1 MRRLFWVT
9 GFPGAGKTTFA
20 KKLITAL
27 RNKERQPI
35 LIDGDEIRKVLSNG
49 SFDASDRKQLSF
61 VYANLA
67 INFYQQGF
75 DVIVATVS
83 MFEAVR
89 KHIKVQTGSRIV
101 FLEPD
106 LAHLK
111 QVNQKGLYA
120 ELESIE
126 DAYSKIY
133 PGYELPQQPDWHVTD
148 VNSVDTIINEL
159 VVNDEREQE

>member
-1 MRRLFWVT
+1 MNRLFWVT
-9 GFPGAGKTTFA
+9 GFPGAGKSTFA
-20 KKLITAL
+20 KKLTTAL
-27 RNKERQPI
+27 RNRGRQPI
-35 LIDGDEIRKVLSNG
+35 LIDGDEIREILANG
-49 SFDASDRKQLSF
+49 SLEASDRKRLSF

-67 INFYQQGF
+67 INLYQQGF

-89 KHIKVQTGSRIV
+89 EHIRTQVSGKIV

-120 ELESIE
+120 EVSSRD
-126 DAYSKIY
+126 DAYCKIY
-133 PGYELPQQPDWHVTD
+133 PGYELPHLPDWHITD
-148 VNSVDTIINEL
+148 INSVDTIINEL
-159 VVNDEREQE
+159 VVNDEREQK